1 MMQRLAIKAHNL
13 EVEGSNPSPAT
24 TKRKSLSLAD
34 ATRLKGNNNEATTVI
49 MDLRVKLPPAQYVI
63 CGMKEWQTVYQKR
76 QSKLAI
82 LL

>member
-34 ATRLKGNNNEATTVI
+34 ATRHKGNNNEATN
-49 MDLRVKLPPAQYVI
+49 RYHGFA
-63 CGMKEWQTVYQKR
+63 
-76 QSKLAI
+76 S
-82 LL
+82 